1 MSRKICDNDATDCG
15 ATMTRRA
22 VLAGTAALSVAA
34 MSIRAPAFAQA
45 TEYSRPPIR
54 AANAKSVAI
63 RFATNAVGVA
73 PMTKPYRDILRAFQ
87 ADYPNVSI
95 SIEETPGNDHQTKI
109 KLDASADRIP
119 DVFNYWRLDPGFGLD
134 QIARAGRL
142 ADLTTWSKSDPFF
155 SGLFDESSWRTA
167 TLDGKVYGIP
177 IVMFYVQLLAN
188 RSVFERAGV
197 PLPSDWATLLSA
209 TKALKSKGEIPW
221 AISIGND
228 SQGGRIYNYVVNRSI
243 GNDRALRMHAGLEAI
258 NVPEMVRAAELLREL
273 VVGNVPEDA
282 IAIKNDV
289 VYAKYVNANRGALMI
304 DGSWS
309 TPQISTDVQKN
320 LVALEF
326 PLIPGG
332 FQKERNVERD
342 LTTLVYTSAKA
353 IADSD
358 KRPYVQELVRR
369 LVSRES
375 AKIYA
380 QDGKQ
385 PIPMLGVSVDPGAVG
400 RIPVETQA
408 IALKSPANKW
418 IPSVMKPDHR
428 TKFEPLL
435 SEFLAGKHESVQFV
449 GQLGRIFGA

>member
-1 MSRKICDNDATDCG
+1 
-15 ATMTRRA
+15 
-22 VLAGTAALSVAA
+22 
-34 MSIRAPAFAQA
+34 
-45 TEYSRPPIR
+45 
-54 AANAKSVAI
+54 
-63 RFATNAVGVA
+63 
-73 PMTKPYRDILRAFQ
+73 
-87 ADYPNVSI
+87 
-95 SIEETPGNDHQTKI
+95 
-109 KLDASADRIP
+109 
-119 DVFNYWRLDPGFGLD
+119 
-134 QIARAGRL
+134 
-142 ADLTTWSKSDPFF
+142 
-155 SGLFDESSWRTA
+155 
-167 TLDGKVYGIP
+167 
-177 IVMFYVQLLAN
+177 
-188 RSVFERAGV
+188 
-197 PLPSDWATLLSA
+197 
-209 TKALKSKGEIPW
+209 
-221 AISIGND
+221 
-228 SQGGRIYNYVVNRSI
+228 
-243 GNDRALRMHAGLEAI
+243 
-258 NVPEMVRAAELLREL
+258 
-273 VVGNVPEDA
+273 
-282 IAIKNDV
+282 
-289 VYAKYVNANRGALMI
+289 MI

-309 TPQISTDVQKN
+309 TPQISADVQKN

-353 IADSD
+353 IADTD

-435 SEFLAGKHESVQFV
+435 SEFLAGKHESAQFV
-449 GQLGRIFGA
+449 AQLGRIFGA